1 MKQQRYS
8 DATAIL
14 RPLAEAG
21 SARAQERLA
30 DAYIEGRGVPRNLA
44 LASQWYEKA
53 GEQGVTNAQLKLGNM
68 FASGAGVARNNNF
81 AYVWYGIAA
90 SMGSSA
96 GKTEQDKVGSL
107 LQPAER
113 EQADRVI
120 ASKIAGMKKP

>member
-1 MKQQRYS
+1 M
-8 DATAIL
+8 
-14 RPLAEAG
+14 
-21 SARAQERLA
+21 
-30 DAYIEGRGVPRNLA
+30 PRNLP
-44 LASQWYEKA
+44 LAGQWYEKA
-53 GEQGVTNAQLKLGNM
+53 GEQGVTNAQLKLGTM
-68 FASGAGVARNNNF
+68 FASGNGVARNNNF

-96 GKTEQDKVGSL
+96 GKTEQEKVGNL